1 MGSRLPT
8 SSFGRC
14 LLQWLSSKVYWWR
27 RIHANSVGP
36 SLFRRKK
43 LPRANRSVF
52 SPKALGD
59 LICLSC
65 VGSSS
70 LQVLQMEHASTTCG
84 SSEICHNAG
93 PIAIRVLIHFAHLG
107 RGNLRRPS
115 PVICLGKGILVV
127 SDHCFLHGGLNP
139 KPSSPRP

>member
-1 MGSRLPT
+1 MLTAWGPVCFAGRSLP
-8 SSFGRC
+8 C
-14 LLQWLSSKVYWWR
+14 
-27 RIHANSVGP
+27 
-36 SLFRRKK
+36 
-43 LPRANRSVF
+43 ANRSVF

-84 SSEICHNAG
+84 LSEIRDNAG
-93 PIAIRVLIHFAHLG
+93 PTAIRVLIHVAHLG
-107 RGNLRRPS
+107 KGNLRRPS

-139 KPSSPRP
+139 ITLKP